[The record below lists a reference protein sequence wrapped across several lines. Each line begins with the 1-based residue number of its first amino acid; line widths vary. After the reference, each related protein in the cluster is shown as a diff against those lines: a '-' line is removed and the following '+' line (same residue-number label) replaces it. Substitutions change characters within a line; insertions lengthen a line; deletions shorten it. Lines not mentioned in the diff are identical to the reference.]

1 MEEHKMSR
9 QLTRAEEIEKQLGLS
24 YLLRNQ
30 KIPIGDE
37 LPLQAM
43 LIDQKLNPNI
53 DSSHIELLFDLSRPK
68 SWNPALTELEK
79 AYMTDNFKKVF
90 PRKAFVSDNLM
101 KTLPISQSQQEE
113 FEKNRNKLANFDW
126 RKK

>member
-1 MEEHKMSR
+1 MQNHNKS
-9 QLTRAEEIEKQLGLS
+9 TRLSEIEKQLEYSFLIRG
-24 YLLRNQ
+24 Q
-30 KIPIGDE
+30 KTPPIQE
-37 LPLQAM
+37 LALQAT
-43 LIDQKLNPNI
+43 LIDAKLNPRI
-53 DSSHIELLFDLSRPK
+53 ETRHIELLFDISRPK

-79 AYMTDNFKKVF
+79 AYLTDKFKSVF

-101 KTLPISQSQQEE
+101 KTLPLSQAKQEE

>member
-1 MEEHKMSR
+1 MSQ

-43 LIDQKLNPNI
+43 LIDKELNSRI
-53 DSSHIELLFDLSRPK
+53 ESKHIELLFHLSRPK

-79 AYMTDNFKKVF
+79 AYLTDKFKEKF

-101 KTLPISQSQQEE
+101 ITLPLSQDKQEE
-113 FEKNRNKLANFDW
+113 FEKNRTKLANFDW

>member
-1 MEEHKMSR
+1 MQNHNKS
-9 QLTRAEEIEKQLGLS
+9 TRLAEIEKQLGFSFLI
-24 YLLRNQ
+24 RGQ
-30 KIPIGDE
+30 KTPPIQE
-37 LPLQAM
+37 LALQAT
-43 LIDQKLNPNI
+43 LIDAKLNPRI
-53 DSSHIELLFDLSRPK
+53 ESKHIELLFDISRPK

-79 AYMTDNFKKVF
+79 AYLTDKFKKEF

-101 KTLPISQSQQEE
+101 KTLPLSQGKQEE

>member
-1 MEEHKMSR
+1 MQQQQ

-30 KIPIGDE
+30 KIPSGSE

-43 LIDQKLNPNI
+43 LIDKELNPRI
-53 DSSHIELLFDLSRPK
+53 DSSHIELLFHLSRPK

-79 AYMTDNFKKVF
+79 AYMMDKFKKEF
-90 PRKAFVSDNLM
+90 PRKPFVSDNLM
-101 KTLPISQSQQEE
+101 ITLPLSQAKQEE